1 MRKFITVFIAICML
15 LSIFASCTTPSSP
28 EKESSDSSETEK
40 TENNES
46 TSEGDKVDETESET
60 EVAVVEPA
68 LPEGDADLSYTT
80 ADGYAMKQYN
90 DRENADYLAACAYFE
105 ANGYTLYSKNDLGS
119 ASSATYVNGS
129 AYSVVMINRN
139 ASELY
144 IGECSS
150 GAENLPGDTSDYF
163 DLEDTTITQ
172 HGTDKENGMGY
183 FIRLA
188 DGSFIIFDG
197 GYHEDAAS
205 SFDTLVRLNGNSEFG
220 IHIRAWFITH
230 SHGDHYQMFSQFS
243 KDYASKVTLDTLYY
257 CEIEGEMD
265 DDVAQDNYLNARV
278 LNDLARFEG
287 AKSCQIHTG
296 MSFDIADVNIDV
308 LCSPEH
314 TYKGEGTTYFNE
326 SSVVLRV
333 TDDEGGA
340 AIINGDIG
348 EIGCTFMMGCYGEA
362 LKSNIVQMAHHG
374 VENAPAVYYDY
385 IQPSTVFIPYAKT
398 LAGNGRAKQHV
409 LQSDYAKEILSHG
422 CGDITRKLSYVAEDP
437 EFVDIMPMT
446 QGSVSGVRIE
456 NISLVDG
463 VLNYSIIETG
473 EVDENG
479 NSKRVDAYFYYTLN
493 KKQGFDSSKHN
504 FIKIVMNSDILDV
517 NDEEGW
523 KKNGGEMFYT
533 FGDTAWKVEQGATFF
548 QQGIT
553 HEDKYVVYI
562 YLGDCPEYSDGVV
575 RTLRF
580 DIGGKQGQEI
590 TVYSIEAFTLEID
603 QVD

>member
-1 MRKFITVFIAICML
+1 
-15 LSIFASCTTPSSP
+15 
-28 EKESSDSSETEK
+28 
-40 TENNES
+40 
-46 TSEGDKVDETESET
+46 
-60 EVAVVEPA
+60 
-68 LPEGDADLSYTT
+68 
-80 ADGYAMKQYN
+80 
-90 DRENADYLAACAYFE
+90 
-105 ANGYTLYSKNDLGS
+105 
-119 ASSATYVNGS
+119 
-129 AYSVVMINRN
+129 
-139 ASELY
+139 
-144 IGECSS
+144 
-150 GAENLPGDTSDYF
+150 
-163 DLEDTTITQ
+163 
-172 HGTDKENGMGY
+172 
-183 FIRLA
+183 
-188 DGSFIIFDG
+188 
-197 GYHEDAAS
+197 
-205 SFDTLVRLNGNSEFG
+205 
-220 IHIRAWFITH
+220 
-230 SHGDHYQMFSQFS
+230 
-243 KDYASKVTLDTLYY
+243 
-257 CEIEGEMD
+257 
-265 DDVAQDNYLNARV
+265 
-278 LNDLARFEG
+278 
-287 AKSCQIHTG
+287 
-296 MSFDIADVNIDV
+296 
-308 LCSPEH
+308 
-314 TYKGEGTTYFNE
+314 
-326 SSVVLRV
+326 
-333 TDDEGGA
+333 
-340 AIINGDIG
+340 
-348 EIGCTFMMGCYGEA
+348 
-362 LKSNIVQMAHHG
+362 MAHHG

-456 NISLVDG
+456 NLSLVDG

-479 NSKRVDAYFYYTLN
+479 NSKNVDAYFYYTLN

-533 FGDTAWKVEQGATFF
+533 SGDTAWKVEKGATFF